1 VNERQDGA
9 RQAATRAP
17 TSTPARRLAIA
28 APLAGATYLIDS
40 TLRREFQTLSL
51 QAQGAAAG
59 TSLEWLVNGATV
71 GTVEAGGT
79 LRWPLVRG
87 THVITVRDASG
98 QRAQTRV
105 EVR

>member
-1 VNERQDGA
+1 MG
-9 RQAATRAP
+9 TG
-17 TSTPARRLAIA
+17 LAIA
-28 APLAGATYLIDS
+28 APLAGATYLIDA
-40 TLRREFQTLSL
+40 TLRREFQTLPL
-51 QAQGAAAG
+51 QARGAAAG

-87 THVITVRDASG
+87 RHVIAVRDSAG
-98 QRAQTRV
+98 RQAETRI